1 MFPFTKYRKIFYSIS
16 LIFVIAA
23 LASIVVFGL
32 KLGIEFTGGSVLEV
46 QYKNQAPNL
55 NEIRKEISA
64 LNLGEPSVQVSAE
77 QRVIL
82 KIKPIDEQQKEG
94 ILQKMQALGDME
106 PGSESFQ
113 VISPVIGQELK
124 NKTKIVIVLSLLAI
138 LIYIAISFRKISR
151 PVKSYIYGFTGVLAL
166 CHDIIIPL
174 GIFALLGKYWGAEIT
189 IPIITALLTVFGY
202 SINDTVVVFDRIRE
216 NLFKNKTEN
225 FDAIVDQSLNQTLG
239 RSVNTS
245 FTVILV
251 LLAIL
256 FFGGST
262 LRYFALALLLGV
274 GFGTYSSIFVAS
286 LLVVNIF
293 EIQQKRGA
301 RKIKERQ

>member
-1 MFPFTKYRKIFYSIS
+1 MISFTKHRKKFYAIS
-16 LIFVIAA
+16 LILIAA
-23 LASIVVFGL
+23 SLASIAVFGL
-32 KLGIEFTGGSVLEV
+32 NLGIEFTGGSLLEIK
-46 QYKNQAPNL
+46 YKNQAPTL
-55 NEIRKEISA
+55 EQVKTQIA
-64 LNLGEPSVQVSAE
+64 GLGLGEVAVQVSGDD
-77 QRVIL
+77 RVIL
-82 KIKPIDEQQKEG
+82 KMKPIDEQQKEG
-94 ILQKMQALGDME
+94 ISQKMRLLGEVE

-113 VISPVIGQELK
+113 VIGPVIGQELK

-151 PVKSYIYGFTGVLAL
+151 PVKSYVYGFTGILAL

-174 GIFALLGKYWGAEIT
+174 GVFAFLGKYQGVEIT

-202 SINDTVVVFDRIRE
+202 SINDSVVVFDRIRE
-216 NLFKNKTEN
+216 NLLKSKGED
-225 FDAIVDQSLNQTLG
+225 FDAIVNRSLNQTLG

-256 FFGGST
+256 FFGGET
-262 LRYFALALLLGV
+262 LRYFSLALLLGV
-274 GFGTYSSIFVAS
+274 AFGTYSSIFVAS

-293 EIQQKRGA
+293 ESQESRA
-301 RKIKERQ
+301 SRKFKK